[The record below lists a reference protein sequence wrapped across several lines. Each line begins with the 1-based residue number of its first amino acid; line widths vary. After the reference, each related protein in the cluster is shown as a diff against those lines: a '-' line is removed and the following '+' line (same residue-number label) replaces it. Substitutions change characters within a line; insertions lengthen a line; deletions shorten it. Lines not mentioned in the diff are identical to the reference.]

1 MRIAILGDGAA
12 ERAWFDALNGRDG
25 LEVARVD
32 DPDEPADVLILGG
45 AVADRVDYTRRAPAD
60 GPIVVCLHPPGPDD
74 TAYLQASGRVV
85 PDLPTRLHPGVAL
98 LRGTLVDG
106 SLGEFRSIVHHVPAP
121 DGDLLAA
128 FARGVDVLRALL
140 GDFETL
146 TASGDPEGPDPR
158 HDLMVRMRSRDGR
171 LAEFRATSDPD
182 ASSHLTATGADGSLI
197 LSFGH
202 SAATLDDLR
211 RRPGDETVETYA
223 WSPHLALL
231 DALGTPSAPTLD
243 DGIRAMELTDAA
255 RRSLRRRR
263 TVEVRPA
270 PLSEEAVFKSS
281 MATAGCFLLLGS
293 VALFT
298 LASAARA
305 LGFTW
310 AANLANLIPLALAA
324 YLLIAWSM
332 RPAGSPG
339 ETSSAGAVR
348 ATDDE

>member
-32 DPDEPADVLILGG
+32 DPDGPADVLILGG
-45 AVADRVDYTRRAPAD
+45 PVADRVDYTRRVPAD
-60 GPIVVCLHPPGPDD
+60 GPTVVCLHPPGPDD

-85 PDLPTRLHPGVAL
+85 PDLPTRLHPGVAR
-98 LRGTLVDG
+98 LRSALADG
-106 SLGEFRSIVHHVPAP
+106 SLGEFRSVVHHLPAP

-140 GDFETL
+140 GDFEAL

-171 LAEFRATSDPD
+171 LAEFRATSDPE
-182 ASSHLTATGADGSLI
+182 APSHLTTTGADGSLI
-197 LSFGH
+197 LSLGH
-202 SAATLDDLR
+202 GAATIDDLR
-211 RRPGDETVETYA
+211 HRPGDETVETYA
-223 WSPHLALL
+223 WSPQVALL
-231 DALGTPSAPTLD
+231 EALKSPAAPTLD
-243 DGIRAMELTDAA
+243 DGIRSMELTDAA

-263 TVEVRPA
+263 TVDVRPA
-270 PLSEEAVFKSS
+270 PLSEEAAFKSS

-305 LGFTW
+305 LGFLW
-310 AANLANLIPLALAA
+310 AAKLAYVIPLALAA
-324 YLLIAWSM
+324 YLLIAWLM
-332 RPAGSPG
+332 RPAGAPGDASPAEAARVPDG
-339 ETSSAGAVR
+339 
-348 ATDDE
+348 D